1 MRDMT
6 MVKNARSDTAQG
18 EYSAAPS
25 AIPHLSAPE
34 LLEARNKLMQGL
46 QISQE
51 PREIIAVFFSH
62 LENILGAQGLRY
74 HFNHDETLKLGREA
88 VHHCDYRLHVA
99 DTYLGEIF
107 LSRSKRFADEE
118 LALLESLLAHLVY
131 PLRNALR
138 YQDAI
143 ALALQDPLT
152 ELGNRIALD
161 KALRQELQLAERY
174 DQDLSLLMIDID
186 HFKLINDKHGH
197 SRGDQ
202 VLREVASRIQTVC
215 RESDITFRYGGEEFV
230 VLLRKTG
237 TSGALIIAER
247 LRREIAKLR
256 FGEDK
261 NSFATTVSIGVG
273 SRGRDKEKIDAIF
286 ERADKALY
294 YAKANG
300 RNCIMNLQA
309 VS

>member
-6 MVKNARSDTAQG
+6 MVKNARSETAQG

-62 LENILGAQGLRY
+62 LENVLGVQGLRY
-74 HFNHDETLKLGREA
+74 HFSHDEILKLGREA
-88 VHHCDYRLHVA
+88 VHHCDYRLNVA
-99 DTYLGEIF
+99 ESYWGEVV

-143 ALALQDPLT
+143 ALALQDPL
-152 ELGNRIALD
+152 A
-161 KALRQELQLAERY
+161 
-174 DQDLSLLMIDID
+174 
-186 HFKLINDKHGH
+186 
-197 SRGDQ
+197 
-202 VLREVASRIQTVC
+202 
-215 RESDITFRYGGEEFV
+215 
-230 VLLRKTG
+230 
-237 TSGALIIAER
+237 
-247 LRREIAKLR
+247 
-256 FGEDK
+256 
-261 NSFATTVSIGVG
+261 
-273 SRGRDKEKIDAIF
+273 
-286 ERADKALY
+286 
-294 YAKANG
+294 
-300 RNCIMNLQA
+300 
-309 VS
+309 